1 MTYTIDITTRTK
13 KNNPSNFIKSNASAF
28 IDSLVLS
35 NLKKAAPYIFGKSN
49 NTYIV
54 DDDYIFATN
63 DKRLED
69 GKSYTFT
76 KKAKNNKSIDIT
88 ISGLKTKKAY
98 TPDYDTF
105 KKAVNYLLH
114 NNGGD
119 TYDFKLDD
127 GTPVKLF
134 ADELQIGYE
143 LLPLNEGTMF
153 LYKALSESSK
163 KNIIDIYINI

>member
-13 KNNPSNFIKSNASAF
+13 KNNPSNFINNASAY

-35 NLKKAAPYIFGKSN
+35 NLKRTAPYLFGKS
-49 NTYIV
+49 I
-54 DDDYIFATN
+54 AG
-63 DKRLED
+63 DKLED
-69 GKSYTFT
+69 GKTYTFT
-76 KKAKNNKSIDIT
+76 KKAKKNNKTIDIT
-88 ISGLKTKKAY
+88 ISGLKAKNAY

-105 KKAVNYLLH
+105 EKAVNYLLH
-114 NNGGD
+114 KNGGD

-134 ADELQIGYE
+134 DDELQIGYE
-143 LLPLNEGTMF
+143 LFPLTEGTMF
-153 LYKALSESSK
+153 LYKTLSESSK

>member
-13 KNNPSNFIKSNASAF
+13 KNNPSNFINNASAY

-35 NLKKAAPYIFGKSN
+35 NLKHTAPYLFGKS
-49 NTYIV
+49 IA
-54 DDDYIFATN
+54 DD
-63 DKRLED
+63 KLED
-69 GKSYTFT
+69 GKTYIFT
-76 KKAKNNKSIDIT
+76 KKKAKKNKTIDIT
-88 ISGLKTKKAY
+88 ISGLKSKKTS

-114 NNGGD
+114 KDDGD

-134 ADELQIGYE
+134 DDELQIGYE
-143 LLPLNEGTMF
+143 LLPLTEGT
-153 LYKALSESSK
+153 LYLYNTLSESSK